1 MSWTDERVELLKK
14 MWAEGQS
21 ASQIAK
27 ELGSVTRNAVI
38 GKVHRL
44 GLSNRAVAGEATEPE
59 AEKPAD
65 KPVEKLAD
73 KAAGKADKPAEKASR
88 PARDKADKAAEPVA
102 AAGEPA
108 PAVEEV
114 DDTPPPSGSAAAM
127 EAGLAASTGPMPA
140 ALRRAQLAAGQP
152 LPPQPSANE
161 ISPEALA
168 SVREVERKARK
179 LKLMELTERTC
190 KWPIGDPA
198 TDNFWFC
205 GLPCQPGKPYCE
217 AHVGV
222 AFQPM
227 SARRDRRR

>member
-14 MWAEGQS
+14 MWSEGQS

-27 ELGSVTRNAVI
+27 ELGGVTRNAVI

-44 GLSNRAVAGEATEPE
+44 GLSNRVGDAPAAPAPAAPVAPPAPKPAPE
-59 AEKPAD
+59 ARRPEPAPKPA
-65 KPVEKLAD
+65 PQP
-73 KAAGKADKPAEKASR
+73 AAAAPAAPAPAPAAAQPAPQPAPANSAAR
-88 PARDKADKAAEPVA
+88 PEPVA
-102 AAGEPA
+102 AAPA
-108 PAVEEV
+108 M
-114 DDTPPPSGSAAAM
+114 TP
-127 EAGLAASTGPMPA
+127 
-140 ALRRAQLAAGQP
+140 ALRKPIIPAGQP

-168 SVREVERKARK
+168 KVGEVEKRARK
-179 LKLMELTERTC
+179 LGLMELTERTC

-198 TDNFWFC
+198 TDNFYFC
-205 GLPCQPGKPYCE
+205 GLPSQPGKPYCE